1 MGALFACV
9 LIAAGAVAFNKYRR
23 GLRKRLTQQFV
34 MKKGLSIGKTVD
46 KADLVS
52 WWTFVVWGFA
62 GGTYSCRFFLGKKL
76 IWAWWI
82 GNGRRR
88 VMTG

>member
-46 KADLVS
+46 KTDLVS
-52 WWTFVVWGFA
+52 WWTLGVLGFA
-62 GGTYSCRFFLGKKL
+62 DLFLSIYFRKEVNLGVVD
-76 IWAWWI
+76 WEREA
-82 GNGRRR
+82 
-88 VMTG
+88 